1 MRKLPNL
8 VSIVL
13 LLQAHRQLT
22 AEQIAERLDV
32 SARTVYRDVETLV
45 EKGIPIQSNP
55 GPGGGYSL
63 NADIDLGPAM
73 SPAFSSDRALA
84 MFLAG
89 NTLVNLQPTRRDAT
103 VENAIARARALLT
116 PVEEDHIR
124 KIRERIY
131 FDTEE
136 WYLQSQPEPWLDFFK
151 QAVLEEKRLH
161 LRYVTRESDVVQEA
175 LADPYGLV
183 WKGGRWYVLLYN
195 HATGEMERH
204 RLERVEATE
213 TGERF
218 YRDPDFNL
226 VEAWKKDLDQFGK
239 GDTRVI
245 LKIAARAVP
254 RFRDFAWAPT
264 TEIYERPDGWEVH
277 LFVDRYD
284 WLTPVVLSYGP
295 ADVEVVEPRAF
306 RAQIAAE
313 LRRAVKLYEDVGE
326 DEAPPR
332 PARKMTSTSDDESR
346 ALQGLLNG

>member
-1 MRKLPNL
+1 MKKLHNL

-22 AEQIAERLDV
+22 AEQLAERLDV
-32 SARTVYRDVETLV
+32 STRTVYRDVDTLAG
-45 EKGIPIQSNP
+45 KGIPIQSNP

-63 NADIDLGPAM
+63 NADVELGPAM

-84 MFLAG
+84 MFLSG
-89 NTLVNLQPTRRDAT
+89 NTLVHYQPAELDPEVEAAITR
-103 VENAIARARALLT
+103 VSALLT
-116 PVEEDHIR
+116 PEEKERIR

-136 WYLQSQPEPWLDFFK
+136 WYLQSQPAPGLDFFK
-151 QAVLEEKRLH
+151 EAVLEEKRLH
-161 LRYVTRESDVVQEA
+161 IRYVTRESDVVQEA

-183 WKGGRWYVLLYN
+183 WKGGRWYVFLYN

-218 YRDPDFNL
+218 QRDPDFDL
-226 VEAWKKDLDQFGK
+226 VEAWQADLDQFGK

-245 LKIAARAVP
+245 LRIAARAVP
-254 RFRDFAWAPT
+254 RFSDFAWAPT

-277 LFVDRYD
+277 LFVDRYE

-295 ADVEVVEPRAF
+295 ADVEVIEPREF

-313 LRRAVKLYEDVGE
+313 LRQAAKLYEDVE
-326 DEAPPR
+326 ESEIPSE
-332 PARKMTSTSDDESR
+332 PARKTTSTSDDESR
-346 ALQGLLNG
+346 ALQRPD